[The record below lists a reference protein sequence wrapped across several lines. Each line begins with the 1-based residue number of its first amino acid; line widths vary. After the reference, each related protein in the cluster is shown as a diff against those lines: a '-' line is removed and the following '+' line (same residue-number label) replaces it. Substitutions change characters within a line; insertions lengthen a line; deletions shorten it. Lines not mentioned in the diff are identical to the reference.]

1 MAIREQVMRLGR
13 RRPDTVI
20 EKAAQYQEPISDE
33 SVDALLD
40 YLGSMALR
48 MRRAHKL
55 RSANADNSEF
65 HALQLDRQP
74 SVGPPEQATN
84 QP

>member
-1 MAIREQVMRLGR
+1 MRLGR
-13 RRPDTVI
+13 RRPDTVTP
-20 EKAAQYQEPISDE
+20 KTAQYQEPSSDE

-48 MRRAHKL
+48 TRRAHKL
-55 RSANADNSEF
+55 RSANADHSQL
-65 HALQLDRQP
+65 HALQLDRQR
-74 SVGPPEQATN
+74 SVGPPKQATD